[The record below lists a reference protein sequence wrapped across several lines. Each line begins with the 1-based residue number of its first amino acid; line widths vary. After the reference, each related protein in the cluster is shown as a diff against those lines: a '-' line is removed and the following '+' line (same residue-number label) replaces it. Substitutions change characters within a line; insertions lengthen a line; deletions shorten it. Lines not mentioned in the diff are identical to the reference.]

1 MDREVGFKM
10 VQAQIGYTFRSK
22 ELLEQ
27 AFVRR
32 SYTEENGGENNEI
45 LEFIGDKAL
54 DLAVIHLLIEKYGTR
69 EDKENEPEE
78 TLPFGVKIVHVNP
91 QSTTHPGALSCS
103 LTEGDLTRIKSRMV
117 EKRNLAQRIDE
128 LGFAEFLLMGKS
140 DVKNDVGNE
149 RSVKED
155 LFEAIVGAVTLDCN
169 WDFPTIRSVV
179 EAMLLPEDFLEKD
192 TEENYVRLILDW
204 SMEVNHTL
212 PGFWFRNEGYL
223 TVSMGY
229 ADTQF
234 HGVSQYFS
242 PGEHRDLSRLKVQC
256 QLNLCRPD
264 VPIFRGF
271 GESKSEARM
280 NVCKLAY
287 EYLEKEGYIREMSMA
302 DEIEEP
308 ALESAINQLEILARR
323 GYFSI
328 PVYEFQENHDKD
340 GNPIWMCRCRIKEYS
355 KAFSQEASVKKEA
368 KKKAALKMLQYV
380 LKEDEKEREANEDEK

>member
-1 MDREVGFKM
+1 MDRETGFKM

-69 EDKENEPEE
+69 EDKENKPEE
-78 TLPFGVKIVHVNP
+78 TLSFGMK

-103 LTEGDLTRIKSRMV
+103 STEGDLTRIKSRMV

-204 SMEVNHTL
+204 SMQVNHTL

-280 NVCKLAY
+280 SVCKLAY
-287 EYLEKEGYIREMSMA
+287 EYLEKEGYIQEMSMA

-308 ALESAINQLEILARR
+308 AQESAINQLEILARR

-328 PVYEFQENHDKD
+328 PAYEFQEKYDKD
-340 GNPIWMCRCRIKEYS
+340 GNPIWTCRCRIKEYP
-355 KAFSQEASVKKEA
+355 KTFSQKSSGKKEA

>member
-1 MDREVGFKM
+1 MNREVGFKM
-10 VQAQIGYTFRSK
+10 VQAQIGYTFQSK

-78 TLPFGVKIVHVNP
+78 NMPNP
-91 QSTTHPGALSCS
+91 VLQALLSPPRSHSAAFSCS
-103 LTEGDLTRIKSRMV
+103 RTEGDLTRIKSRMV

-179 EAMLLPEDFLEKD
+179 EAMLLPEDFLDKD

-204 SMEVNHTL
+204 SMQVNHTL
-212 PGFWFRNEGYL
+212 PGFWFCNEGYL
-223 TVSMGY
+223 TVAMGY
-229 ADTQF
+229 ADTPF

-242 PGEHRDLSRLKVQC
+242 PWEYRDLSRLKVQC
-256 QLNLCRPD
+256 QLNLCMPD

-280 NVCKLAY
+280 SVCKLAY
-287 EYLEKEGYIREMSMA
+287 EYLEKEGYIQEMSMA

-308 ALESAINQLEILARR
+308 AQESAINQLEILARR

-328 PVYEFQENHDKD
+328 PAYEFQEKYDKD
-340 GNPIWMCRCRIKEYS
+340 GNPIWMCRCRIKEYP
-355 KAFSQEASVKKEA
+355 KTFSQKSSAKKEA

>member
-1 MDREVGFKM
+1 MNREVGFKM
-10 VQAQIGYTFRSK
+10 VQAQIGYTFQSK

-69 EDKENEPEE
+69 EENEPEE
-78 TLPFGVKIVHVNP
+78 TPPFGGK
-91 QSTTHPGALSCS
+91 QSTTPPGALSCS
-103 LTEGDLTRIKSRMV
+103 HTEGDLTRIKSRMV

-179 EAMLLPEDFLEKD
+179 EAMLLPEDFLDKD

-204 SMEVNHTL
+204 SMQVNHTL

-223 TVSMGY
+223 TVARGY
-229 ADTQF
+229 DFTQF

-242 PGEHRDLSRLKVQC
+242 PFEYRTCDLSRLKVQC
-256 QLNLCRPD
+256 QLNLCMPD

-287 EYLEKEGYIREMSMA
+287 EYLEKERYIQEMSMA

-308 ALESAINQLEILARR
+308 AQESAINQLEILARR

-328 PVYEFQENHDKD
+328 PAYEFREDHDKD
-340 GNPIWMCRCRIKEYS
+340 GNPIWMCHCRIKEYPET
-355 KAFSQEASVKKEA
+355 FSQESSAKKEA

>member
-10 VQAQIGYTFRSK
+10 VQAQIGYTFQSK

-69 EDKENEPEE
+69 EENKPEE
-78 TLPFGVKIVHVNP
+78 TPPFGGK
-91 QSTTHPGALSCS
+91 QSITHPGAFSCS
-103 LTEGDLTRIKSRMV
+103 RTEGDLTRIKSRMV

-204 SMEVNHTL
+204 SMQVNHTL
-212 PGFWFRNEGYL
+212 PGFWFRKEGYL
-223 TVSMGY
+223 TVAMGY
-229 ADTQF
+229 DFTQF

-242 PGEHRDLSRLKVQC
+242 PGENRDLSRLKVQC
-256 QLNLCRPD
+256 QLNLCMPD

-280 NVCKLAY
+280 SVCKLAY
-287 EYLEKEGYIREMSMA
+287 EYLEKEGYIQEMSMA

-308 ALESAINQLEILARR
+308 AQESAINQLEILARR

-328 PVYEFQENHDKD
+328 PAYEFQEDHDKD
-340 GNPIWMCRCRIKEYS
+340 GNPIWRCRCRIKEYP
-355 KAFSQEASVKKEA
+355 KTFSQKSSAKKEA